1 MELPAFH
8 GSRKTYYLK
17 EAGDHSS
24 NAEGKNDKF
33 IYSKVHFQLQKKDNV
48 VEKKK
53 KQKTHQ
59 NLLINCCL

>member
-33 IYSKVHFQLQKKDNV
+33 IYSKVHFQLQKKENV
-48 VEKKK
+48 V
-53 KQKTHQ
+53 
-59 NLLINCCL
+59 